1 MKQLRLLS
9 LAFLV
14 LMSGLSQAQTNIHP
28 WGIGLTGTATN
39 MEGLVNHNYLQLRNY
54 TGGGQIYIGRYLNPS
69 FNLRL
74 VYGAGNLWYPNVLK
88 YPYVES
94 GLNHQLYYHD
104 LSLLI
109 EFKLNNNY
117 VFKENAVVQPY
128 IMAGFGA
135 NYMNH
140 DYNTFFP
147 WGGGI
152 RFRTTK
158 WLSINI
164 ETLYKVNIDNSFS
177 YLQHSAG
184 LQFNMGKPKS
194 KKVDEA
200 TDMTKLPTKKIYSD
214 EEMGLKK
221 SDSDADGDGVK
232 DMEDE
237 CPFAAGPVSLKGCPD
252 SDGDGIP
259 DARDNCP
266 FASGSIAK
274 QGCPDELADRDKDGV
289 ADAVDEC
296 PDIPGSAATK
306 GCPGGKK
313 VAVVKDNNINNND
326 NSTQAQ
332 NTSEAAAPE
341 FIAGNY
347 TELFY
352 SNSSSDLK
360 ADQKAMLDKIAEY
373 LQAHQ
378 ELRVKLNGYS
388 SNIGKDNANIELAL
402 NRALKVATYLASK
415 GVNMRRM
422 NTYGYGPFNNK
433 YSFSNASENLKN
445 QRVEIVLQ

>member
-1 MKQLRLLS
+1 
-9 LAFLV
+9 
-14 LMSGLSQAQTNIHP
+14 
-28 WGIGLTGTATN
+28 
-39 MEGLVNHNYLQLRNY
+39 
-54 TGGGQIYIGRYLNPS
+54 
-69 FNLRL
+69 
-74 VYGAGNLWYPNVLK
+74 
-88 YPYVES
+88 
-94 GLNHQLYYHD
+94 
-104 LSLLI
+104 
-109 EFKLNNNY
+109 
-117 VFKENAVVQPY
+117 
-128 IMAGFGA
+128 
-135 NYMNH
+135 
-140 DYNTFFP
+140 
-147 WGGGI
+147 
-152 RFRTTK
+152 
-158 WLSINI
+158 
-164 ETLYKVNIDNSFS
+164 
-177 YLQHSAG
+177 
-184 LQFNMGKPKS
+184 
-194 KKVDEA
+194 
-200 TDMTKLPTKKIYSD
+200 
-214 EEMGLKK
+214 
-221 SDSDADGDGVK
+221 VK

-266 FASGSIAK
+266 VASGSIAK